1 MAMCDEEDDVEVAL
15 VCPAQAMGL
24 TYPEKA
30 KGARVDTD
38 TKKASGKDDSFFSV
52 QQMKKKLVDQ
62 TISCLVASV
71 VLVIVLGGCILSFF
85 YCKECLLG
93 ILILS
98 ACLCPWIPYFNIPLW
113 VSIGLMIWLGFHFTQ
128 RAFTFIW
135 D

>member
-30 KGARVDTD
+30 KDARVDTD

-62 TISCLVASV
+62 TISCLVASI
-71 VLVIVLGGCILSFF
+71 VLVLVLGGCILSFF

>member
-1 MAMCDEEDDVEVAL
+1 MAVCDEDDDVEVAL
-15 VCPAQAMGL
+15 VCPSQGMGR
-24 TYPEKA
+24 TYVDKTNDADTEK
-30 KGARVDTD
+30 
-38 TKKASGKDDSFFSV
+38 KKASSNDDSFFSV

-71 VLVIVLGGCILSFF
+71 VLVVVLGGCVLSFF